1 MSASALYDVI
11 MQVELSKEVI
21 EVAQA
26 TSIAVVI
33 LLVLLYAQVTTT
45 KCVSP
50 KQKHPVLF
58 TPHMLFMLAI
68 LVCGIPLFWL
78 YHTVMTSTPQ
88 QLAQWTN
95 NSVGLINQ
103 FL

>member
-45 KCVSP
+45 KCVRYVC
-50 KQKHPVLF
+50 VLI
-58 TPHMLFMLAI
+58 HYVVLS
-68 LVCGIPLFWL
+68 
-78 YHTVMTSTPQ
+78 TS
-88 QLAQWTN
+88 
-95 NSVGLINQ
+95 SCV
-103 FL
+103 